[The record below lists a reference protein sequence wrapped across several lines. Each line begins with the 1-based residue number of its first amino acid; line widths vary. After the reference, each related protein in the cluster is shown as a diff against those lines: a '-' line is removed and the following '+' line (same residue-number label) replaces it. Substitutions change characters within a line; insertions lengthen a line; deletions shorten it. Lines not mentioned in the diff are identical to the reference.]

1 MNKKEIRNAITEK
14 KLHISYNEIIE
25 KSNIIMDKLI
35 NTKEYKESN
44 TLFSYVSFNQ
54 EVISKD
60 LLKESLGSKK
70 IAVPKITGGKMK
82 FYYIH
87 SLEDLEPGFF
97 GILEPTT
104 RQEALPTRHD
114 LFLVPGLA
122 FDKKKN
128 RIGYG
133 KGYYDQ
139 YFNKYSKIEIK
150 KIAVA
155 FDFQIY
161 DLIPTTKKDIPMDKI
176 ITPTRIIQ

>member
-1 MNKKEIRNAITEK
+1 MNKKEIRKEITEK
-14 KLHISYNEIIE
+14 KFHISNKEIIE
-25 KSNIIMDKLI
+25 KSNLIINKLI
-35 NTKEYKESN
+35 NTKEYKDCD

-54 EVISKD
+54 EVITGD
-60 LLKESLGSKK
+60 LLKESLRRKK
-70 IAVPKITGGKMK
+70 IAVPKISDGRMK

-87 SLEDLEPGFF
+87 SFEDLEPGFF

-104 RQEALPTRHD
+104 SQEAIAERHD
-114 LFLVPGLA
+114 LYLVPGLA

-139 YFNKYSKIEIK
+139 YFNKYSNIEIK

-161 DLIPTTKKDIPMDKI
+161 DRIPTTDKDIPMDKI
-176 ITPTRIIQ
+176 ITPTRIIK